1 MLSKVNSCTLSGIDG
16 YLVDVEVD
24 VSAGLPSFSIVGL
37 PDTSVQ
43 EARERV
49 RSAIKNSGFEFPAR
63 RITVNL
69 APADIR
75 KEGPAFDLPI
85 ALGILMA
92 TEQLQAETMNIEDV
106 VFTGEMS
113 LNGDLRKASG
123 VLPMALQC
131 KNQNKTALIVPKPN
145 APEASL
151 VKELRVYAAG
161 CLSEVVE
168 FLNGNIKISS
178 FVNHLNGDVF
188 KTGCVAEDFSD
199 VKGQEHAKRALEVAA
214 AGGHN
219 VLLVGPPGS
228 GKTMLARRLP
238 GILPPFTWDEAI
250 EATKIFS
257 CAGLLNGTPLL
268 LSRPFRSPH
277 HSISNA
283 GLVGG
288 GTYPRPGE
296 ISLSHYGVLF
306 LDEFT
311 EFHRDVLEVMRQP
324 LEEGKVTISRASA
337 TLTYPAAFMLVAA
350 MNPCPC
356 GFFSDPVKTC
366 TCTPFQIQRYLKK
379 ISGPLLDRIDIHV
392 EVPRLEIQKL
402 DSRES
407 GESSSVIRS
416 RVTGARDIQ
425 LERFKKDAFYTNT
438 RMQTRHIK
446 KYCALSEDS
455 RKLLKDCMENLGLS
469 ARAYDK
475 IIKVSRTIAD
485 LEGSDKIELHHVA
498 EAAQY
503 RSLDR
508 KLWS

>member
-1 MLSKVNSCTLSGIDG
+1 MLSKIFSATLEGIDG
-16 YLVDVEVD
+16 FLVDVEVD
-24 VSAGLPSFSIVGL
+24 VSPGLPAFSIVGL
-37 PDTSVQ
+37 PDAAVQ

-75 KEGPAFDLPI
+75 KEGSSFDLPM
-85 ALGILMA
+85 ALGILTA
-92 TEQLQAETMNIEDV
+92 TEQLTAPNLEHF
-106 VFTGEMS
+106 VFTGELS
-113 LNGDLRKASG
+113 LNGDLRKAAG
-123 VLPMALQC
+123 ILPMAIQC
-131 KNQNKTALIVPKPN
+131 KQENKSSFVVPEAN
-145 APEASL
+145 GREASL
-151 VKELRVYAAG
+151 VKEVKVYAVRKLADI
-161 CLSEVVE
+161 VE
-168 FLNGNIKISS
+168 FLNGNVEIDAYQNDLSD
-178 FVNHLNGDVF
+178 DVF
-188 KTGCVAEDFSD
+188 RQNVISEDFAD

-228 GKTMLARRLP
+228 GKTMLARRMP
-238 GILPPFTWDEAI
+238 GILPPFTWEESI
-250 EATKIFS
+250 ETTKIFS
-257 CAGLLNGTPLL
+257 CAGYLNGTPLL
-268 LSRPFRSPH
+268 TSRPFRSPH

-296 ISLSHYGVLF
+296 ISLSHHGVLF

-324 LEEGKVTISRASA
+324 LEEGKVTLSRASA
-337 TLTYPAAFMLVAA
+337 TLTYPAEFMLVAA

-356 GFFSDPVKTC
+356 GFFSDSVKTC
-366 TCTPFQIQRYLKK
+366 ACTPLQIQRYLRK

-402 DSRES
+402 DMRET
-407 GESSSVIRS
+407 GESSEVIRA
-416 RVTGARDIQ
+416 RVTKTRDIQ
-425 LERFKKDAFYTNT
+425 TNRLKKDGLYTNA
-438 RMQTRHIK
+438 RMQTKQLK
-446 KYCALSEDS
+446 KYCELAADS
-455 RKLLKDCMENLGLS
+455 KKLLKNCMENLGLS

-475 IIKVSRTIAD
+475 ILKVARTIAD
-485 LEGSDKIELHHVA
+485 MECSEKIEIHHVA
-498 EAAQY
+498 EAVQY

-508 KLWS
+508 KLWT